1 VTGWRVLL
9 TRPAQESAALAAT
22 LAEQGIYSSSLPLL
36 AIEALS
42 ESAEQRATLADL
54 QRYSAV
60 IVVSKP
66 AARLALD
73 LLDRYQTP
81 VSAEQPWFSVG
92 AATAQVLRERSLQV
106 HYPEQGDDSEALLAL
121 PQLQQALT
129 AAASPRVLILRGE
142 GGREL
147 LAERLRG
154 QGVQVD
160 YLPLYRRVLPDYPPA
175 ALAERIQAERLNAL
189 VVSSGQG
196 FVHLR
201 ELAAE
206 AWAELAQLP
215 LFVPSPRVAEMAR
228 AAGAQFVV
236 DCRGASAAALLAALQ
251 AQPAPISDAKDG
263 YVSEATTPKEQ
274 APQDHDVNQQP
285 SEPVQAAAKPVTP
298 AAVAGKPASRGNGL
312 ALLALLV
319 AAAGAGAGGW
329 GLWQL
334 QALDAR
340 EQQQQGQL
348 QNARSEA
355 QSLAQTGKQLEARL
369 DQLPSVEELETR
381 RRLLAQLQGDQ
392 QLLNQR
398 LETVLG
404 ASRQDWRLAE
414 AEHLLRLASLRLS
427 ALQDINSATALVQA
441 ADEILHEQD
450 DPAAFAAREQLAKS
464 LQALRS
470 TANPDRTGLFLQLGA
485 LRDQVAQLN
494 AQAPSFSGEGGVLSE
509 LADEGV
515 MEPQWWQ
522 RGLQTLSEYFRI
534 DFNADRNIRPV
545 LAGQSLTQ
553 VRLAL
558 SLALEQAQWGAL
570 HGQTAVY
577 RQALQQAREVLD
589 AHFDVD
595 NPNSRALRARIDEL
609 AERPIAVTPP
619 NLSQT
624 LNAVQAY
631 LQAKQAAR
639 SQQQVEAEPAA
650 AATEDVEAQLQ
661 EALQ

>member
-1 VTGWRVLL
+1 MAWRVLL
-9 TRPAQESAALAAT
+9 TRPAPESAALAAT

-36 AIEALS
+36 AIETLS
-42 ESAEQRATLADL
+42 ETPAQRAMLADL
-54 QRYSAV
+54 SRYCAV

-66 AARLALD
+66 AARQGLD
-73 LLDRYQTP
+73 LLDRYQLP
-81 VSAEQPWFSVG
+81 VPAEQPWFSVG
-92 AATAQVLRERSLQV
+92 AATAQILREYGLQV
-106 HYPEQGDDSEALLAL
+106 YYPEDADDSEALLAM

-154 QGVQVD
+154 QGAQVD

-175 ALAERIQAERLNAL
+175 ALVERVQAERLNAL

-201 ELAAE
+201 ELAAD
-206 AWAELAQLP
+206 AWADLARLP
-215 LFVPSPRVAEMAR
+215 LFVPSPRVADMAR
-228 AAGAQFVV
+228 VAGAQFVV

-274 APQDHDVNQQP
+274 APNDHAVKQAEQAPQD
-285 SEPVQAAAKPVTP
+285 AAAPPVTP
-298 AAVAGKPASRGNGL
+298 TPAAGKPAARGNGL

-319 AAAGAGAGGW
+319 AAASVGAGGW

-340 EQQQQGQL
+340 QQQQLGQL
-348 QNARSEA
+348 QEARNEA
-355 QSLAQTGKQLEARL
+355 QSLAQTGKKLEARL

-381 RRLLAQLQGDQ
+381 RRLLTQLQGDQ

-470 TANPDRTGLFLQLGA
+470 TVNPDRIGLFLQLGA
-485 LRDQVAQLN
+485 LREQVAQLN
-494 AQAPSFSGEGGVLSE
+494 ALAPSFSGEGGVLSE
-509 LADEGV
+509 LAAEGV

-534 DFNADRNIRPV
+534 DFNAERNIRPM

-570 HGQTAVY
+570 HGQSDVY
-577 RQALQQAREVLD
+577 RQALRQAREVLD
-589 AHFDVD
+589 GHFDVD

-609 AERPIAVTPP
+609 ADRPIALTPP
-619 NLSQT
+619 DLSPT

-631 LQAKQAAR
+631 IQAKQAAR
-639 SQQQVEAEPAA
+639 SQHKVEAEPAA
-650 AATEDVEAQLQ
+650 AASDDVEAQLQ
-661 EALQ
+661 EAQQ

>member
-1 VTGWRVLL
+1 MPVPPST
-9 TRPAQESAALAAT
+9 A
-22 LAEQGIYSSSLPLL
+22 
-36 AIEALS
+36 
-42 ESAEQRATLADL
+42 
-54 QRYSAV
+54 
-60 IVVSKP
+60 SKP
-66 AARLALD
+66 
-73 LLDRYQTP
+73 T
-81 VSAEQPWFSVG
+81 
-92 AATAQVLRERSLQV
+92 
-106 HYPEQGDDSEALLAL
+106 
-121 PQLQQALT
+121 
-129 AAASPRVLILRGE
+129 
-142 GGREL
+142 
-147 LAERLRG
+147 
-154 QGVQVD
+154 
-160 YLPLYRRVLPDYPPA
+160 
-175 ALAERIQAERLNAL
+175 
-189 VVSSGQG
+189 
-196 FVHLR
+196 
-201 ELAAE
+201 
-206 AWAELAQLP
+206 
-215 LFVPSPRVAEMAR
+215 
-228 AAGAQFVV
+228 
-236 DCRGASAAALLAALQ
+236 
-251 AQPAPISDAKDG
+251 
-263 YVSEATTPKEQ
+263 
-274 APQDHDVNQQP
+274 
-285 SEPVQAAAKPVTP
+285 
-298 AAVAGKPASRGNGL
+298 SRGNGL

-348 QNARSEA
+348 QEARSEA
-355 QSLAQTGKQLEARL
+355 QSLAQTGKKLEVRL

-485 LRDQVAQLN
+485 LREQVVQLN
-494 AQAPSFSGEGGVLSE
+494 AQAPSFSADGGVLSE
-509 LADEGV
+509 LADSGV
-515 MEPQWWQ
+515 VEQQWWQ

-570 HGQTAVY
+570 HGQREVY

-619 NLSQT
+619 DLSPT

-631 LQAKQAAR
+631 MQAKQTAR
-639 SQQQVEAEPAA
+639 SQQKVEAEPAA
-650 AATEDVEAQLQ
+650 APSDDVEAQLQ

>member
-1 VTGWRVLL
+1 
-9 TRPAQESAALAAT
+9 
-22 LAEQGIYSSSLPLL
+22 
-36 AIEALS
+36 
-42 ESAEQRATLADL
+42 
-54 QRYSAV
+54 
-60 IVVSKP
+60 
-66 AARLALD
+66 
-73 LLDRYQTP
+73 
-81 VSAEQPWFSVG
+81 
-92 AATAQVLRERSLQV
+92 
-106 HYPEQGDDSEALLAL
+106 
-121 PQLQQALT
+121 
-129 AAASPRVLILRGE
+129 
-142 GGREL
+142 
-147 LAERLRG
+147 
-154 QGVQVD
+154 
-160 YLPLYRRVLPDYPPA
+160 
-175 ALAERIQAERLNAL
+175 
-189 VVSSGQG
+189 
-196 FVHLR
+196 
-201 ELAAE
+201 
-206 AWAELAQLP
+206 
-215 LFVPSPRVAEMAR
+215 MAR

-274 APQDHDVNQQP
+274 APQDHNVNQQP

-348 QNARSEA
+348 QDARSEA

-494 AQAPSFSGEGGVLSE
+494 ALAPSFSGEGGVLSE

-577 RQALQQAREVLD
+577 QQALQQAREVLD

-619 NLSQT
+619 DLSQT

-650 AATEDVEAQLQ
+650 AATDDVEAQLQ